1 MNIHDRWVADPIVKE
16 VLLKHEEEI
25 KRAGHQFSDKPI
37 PDIVSKGTVTKLK
50 KKPVRLIEA
59 PKFEESFTEKK
70 TLLELRSQKPTD
82 YDNDSD
88 YIPTSKIET
97 MLNKYAKDIEEEE
110 KFYQDKIEEHKQ
122 KAITNKEELKAITA
136 DCVAKRPILQ
146 DKFERVKPNPNSRD
160 EGKTRPTTED
170 DWLLEYTREAYY
182 LDKNRPQN
190 QAAQEHKASS
200 SGSLGGGF
208 NTDLNKSNRSKRQ
221 KWNKGANNAIM
232 STNVDQ
238 KLNSKTAAQLDRLA
252 NIQVEASKQDMI
264 INEMYTKIKEQ
275 EKIDNELKTHI
286 KPKKDKVKRQKPVP
300 NVPKNGLFSVENW
313 LSKIDGEDPEVIKER
328 LNEEKKLKAKKVSK
342 AVERLSKPQEKPK
355 PRRDPVEEELKHI
368 LNIYDTSEVRIGG
381 GGKKKFEYKNP
392 VPGSKKSP
400 LIFKKNVNFLPNPS
414 QGSTNDNDNG
424 TDEEYSQYLLSNIH
438 REEQKLQRQ
447 RQQLDTMMT
456 QKSQLQTNKISEHN
470 TLVDNAFHEILGD
483 TDTKTLIRIPEK
495 PGAKAKI
502 PSQQSDEEFRD
513 DEKFENEDD
522 ENIDFNE
529 REELPT
535 LQIDKRLIDD
545 IKYVKEQAKGLQIQG
560 DRNNTLSVPSR
571 KSPTRSSK
579 DSLNDRTELN
589 RDLEFSEDKSDWNE
603 RDIDLEEQYEQMI
616 NGKGIE
622 EIERDS
628 DDSLNDVDPELTE
641 LYTGM

>member
-1 MNIHDRWVADPIVKE
+1 M
-16 VLLKHEEEI
+16 
-25 KRAGHQFSDKPI
+25 
-37 PDIVSKGTVTKLK
+37 
-50 KKPVRLIEA
+50 
-59 PKFEESFTEKK
+59 
-70 TLLELRSQKPTD
+70 
-82 YDNDSD
+82 
-88 YIPTSKIET
+88 
-97 MLNKYAKDIEEEE
+97 
-110 KFYQDKIEEHKQ
+110 
-122 KAITNKEELKAITA
+122 
-136 DCVAKRPILQ
+136 
-146 DKFERVKPNPNSRD
+146 KPNPNSRD

-182 LDKNRPQN
+182 FDKNRPQN
-190 QAAQEHKASS
+190 QAAQEHKVSS

-221 KWNKGANNAIM
+221 KWNKNANNAIM

-238 KLNSKTAAQLDRLA
+238 KLNSRTAAQLDKLA

-275 EKIDNELKTHI
+275 EKIDNELKTHL

-313 LSKIDGEDPEVIKER
+313 LSKIEGEDPEVIKER
-328 LNEEKKLKAKKVSK
+328 LNVDKKIKAKKVIN
-342 AVERLSKPQEKPK
+342 AVERLSKPQEKSK
-355 PRRDPVEEELKHI
+355 PRRDQAEEELKYI
-368 LNIYDTSEVRIGG
+368 LNKYDTSEVRVGG

-392 VPGSKKSP
+392 IPGSKRSP
-400 LIFKKNVNFLPNPS
+400 LIPKKNVKFVANPS
-414 QGSTNDNDNG
+414 QGSTNDNDNA

-438 REEQKLQRQ
+438 KEEQKLQKQ
-447 RQQLDTMMT
+447 RQQLDTMLT

-470 TLVDNAFHEILGD
+470 TLVDDAVNEIIGN
-483 TDTKTLIRIPEK
+483 TDTKTLIRISEK
-495 PGAKAKI
+495 PGQNFKA
-502 PSQQSDEEFRD
+502 SSNQSDDDFMEDEAEE
-513 DEKFENEDD
+513 D

-535 LQIDKRLIDD
+535 LQIDKQLLDD
-545 IKYVKEQAKGLQIQG
+545 IKYVKEQAKGLQNQG
-560 DRNNTLSVPSR
+560 DRNNMLSVPSR

-589 RDLEFSEDKSDWNE
+589 RDLEFSEGKSDLNE

-616 NGKGIE
+616 NGQDIE
-622 EIERDS
+622 DIDRNS

-641 LYTGM
+641 LYTGI